1 MFIISKLFTYLF
13 LPPGIFIIILIIA
26 GIFAK
31 KLKWLFYIS
40 ALTLYLLSN
49 KFVSNML
56 IYPLEHN
63 YYKDNIKP
71 KAVVVLGGGVNPN
84 DTLKA
89 YPDAFKREIY
99 GILLAKKYNLP
110 FIYTGGGIKVKE
122 ADYIKKDV
130 ELIKKICH
138 CNIKDYYERNSLDTY
153 ENAKYTA
160 KLFKKL
166 HLKKEIF
173 LVTSAYHMKRAIKL
187 FKHFRFKIIP
197 KPVGF
202 FYKPYYTFWDI
213 FPNEGNFHRSYRA
226 IHEYFGLLSL
236 VLREIK

>member
-1 MFIISKLFTYLF
+1 MFIISKLFTYLV

-31 KLKWLFYIS
+31 KLKWLFYLS

-49 KFVSNML
+49 KFISNML

-63 YYKDNIKP
+63 YYKDNITP
-71 KAVVVLGGGVNPN
+71 KAVIVLGGRVNPN

-122 ADYIKKDV
+122 ADFVKKDI
-130 ELIKKICH
+130 ELIKKT
-138 CNIKDYYERNSLDTY
+138 CNCKIKDYYERNSLNTY
-153 ENAKYTA
+153 QNAKFTA
-160 KLFKKL
+160 KLFEKL

-173 LVTSAYHMKRAIKL
+173 LVTSAYHMKRSIKL
-187 FKHFRFKIIP
+187 FKYFGFKLIP

-202 FYKPYYTFWDI
+202 FYKPYYTIWDI
-213 FPNEGNFHRSYRA
+213 FPNEKNFHRSYKA